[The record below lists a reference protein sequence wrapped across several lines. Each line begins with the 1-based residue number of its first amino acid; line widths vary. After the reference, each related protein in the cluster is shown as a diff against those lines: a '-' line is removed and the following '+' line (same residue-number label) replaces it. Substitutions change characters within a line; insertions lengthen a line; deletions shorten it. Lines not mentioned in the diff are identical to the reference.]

1 MALSFVDAE
10 QPAARQRPSRSRT
23 QTARQPTPDPLRLL
37 LVTDAW
43 APQING
49 VSRTYEWLSRALPDL
64 GVDLHLLTP
73 QGYRSIPMPSY
84 PAIRLA
90 LPPPGSVPRHI
101 AAIAP
106 DIVHIATEG
115 PIGLLARLY
124 CARRRIPFTTCFHT
138 RYPEYIAA
146 RWPIPERLSYAALRW
161 FHNGAA
167 ATMAATQALAS
178 ELRGHGFARMVH
190 WRRGVD
196 TKLFAQGDVA
206 RFDLPRPWFL
216 YAGRLA
222 VEKNIE
228 AFLDLDLPGTKLV
241 AGDGPARAMLQQKYP
256 QAHFLGALP
265 SAELGAVYRAA
276 DVFVF
281 PSRTDTFGLVM
292 AEALAAGLPV
302 ACYPS
307 DGAHAIF
314 DGEACGVMSTDLR
327 AAALSALRL
336 DKALCRKIGASHSFE
351 RSARSFL
358 SIVENARASASLPLG

>member
-1 MALSFVDAE
+1 MALSFVDAGR
-10 QPAARQRPSRSRT
+10 PAARKRQARPQVRAAD
-23 QTARQPTPDPLRLL
+23 QPDPLRLL

-43 APQING
+43 TPQING

-73 QGYRSIPMPSY
+73 QGYRTIPMPSY

-90 LPPPGSVPRHI
+90 LPPPRSVPHRI

-106 DIVHIATEG
+106 HIVHIATEG

-124 CARRRIPFTTCFHT
+124 CHRRRIPFTTCFHT

-146 RWPIPERLSYAALRW
+146 RWPIPERWSYAALRW

-167 ATMAATQALAS
+167 ATMAATQALAG

-190 WRRGVD
+190 WKRGVD
-196 TKLFAQGDVA
+196 TKVFAEGPMAQL
-206 RFDLPRPWFL
+206 DLPRPWFL
-216 YAGRLA
+216 FAGRLA

-228 AFLDLDLPGTKLV
+228 AFLELDLPGTKIV

-256 QAHFLGALP
+256 QVRFLGALS
-265 SAELGAVYRAA
+265 SADLGAVYRAA

-281 PSRTDTFGLVM
+281 PRRADTF
-292 AEALAAGLPV
+292 
-302 ACYPS
+302 
-307 DGAHAIF
+307 
-314 DGEACGVMSTDLR
+314 
-327 AAALSALRL
+327 AAAPTRSVSSW
-336 DKALCRKIGASHSFE
+336 RK
-351 RSARSFL
+351 
-358 SIVENARASASLPLG
+358 P

>member
-1 MALSFVDAE
+1 MALSFVDAG
-10 QPAARQRPSRSRT
+10 QPAARKRQARPQVRAAD
-23 QTARQPTPDPLRLL
+23 QPDPLRLL

-43 APQING
+43 TPQING
-49 VSRTYEWLSRALPDL
+49 VSRTYEWLSRALPEL

-73 QGYRSIPMPSY
+73 QGYRSVPMPSY

-90 LPPPGSVPRHI
+90 LPPPRSVPHRI

-106 DIVHIATEG
+106 HIVHIATEG

-124 CARRRIPFTTCFHT
+124 CHRRRIPFTTCFHT

-146 RWPIPERLSYAALRW
+146 RWPIPERWSYAALRW

-167 ATMAATQALAS
+167 ATMAATQALAG

-190 WRRGVD
+190 WKRGVD
-196 TKLFAQGDVA
+196 TKVFAEGPVTQL
-206 RFDLPRPWFL
+206 DLPRPWFL
-216 YAGRLA
+216 FAGRLA

-228 AFLDLDLPGTKLV
+228 AFLALDLPGTKIV

-256 QAHFLGALP
+256 QVRFLGALS
-265 SAELGAVYRAA
+265 SADLGAVYRAA

-307 DGAHAIF
+307 DGARAIF
-314 DGEACGVMSTDLR
+314 DGEACGVIGTDLR
-327 AAALSALRL
+327 QAALSALRI
-336 DKALCRKIGASHSFE
+336 DKALCRKVGASHSLE

-358 SIVENARASASLPLG
+358 SIVENAKAATSLPWG